1 MSKKILALLLAV
13 ALVFSLAACGSQEA
27 EKPAEPAANSGT
39 PDAEPAVE
47 KEPLRVAVQSFY
59 CSSMAQYIQD
69 SGLLDELDYEVEWI
83 VFNGGA
89 PINEAMGEWD
99 VAITGG
105 AAVYALANYECKLI
119 AHQVN
124 GTDGNYII
132 ARNDD
137 PILNAGTV
145 EEQAELVR
153 GKTILCTFGQTGH
166 YTANLWLES
175 LGVDPS
181 ECNLV
186 NLEVANVY
194 NSWVAGEGDYA
205 VLTEP
210 YCYYD
215 MDAIDSTVFATLDS
229 VGGALF
235 ESTVCTKAAY
245 ENRYDDIVAFVQILY
260 KATDALSKDEDM
272 AAESVSAWYE
282 ACGKTLSLEDAK
294 TSLEGKPMIG
304 IDEAKTITLGEFMNS
319 YAAWFASRELID
331 ATGLENVKNNI
342 ASDVLADA
350 LGGL

>member
-1 MSKKILALLLAV
+1 MSKKIFALLLAL
-13 ALVFSLAACGSQEA
+13 AMVFSLVACGAQE
-27 EKPAEPAANSGT
+27 EQLVAAK
-39 PDAEPAVE
+39 DAAGETQTAAE

-69 SGLLDELDYEVEWI
+69 SGLLDGLDYDIEWI

-105 AAVYALANYECKLI
+105 AAVYALANYECKLV

-137 PILNAGTV
+137 PILNAASV

-153 GKTILCTFGQTGH
+153 GKNILCTFGQTSH

-205 VLTEP
+205 VVTEP

-215 MDAIDSTVFATLDS
+215 MDAVDTTVFATLDS

-235 ESTVCTKAAY
+235 ESTVCTKDAY
-245 ENRYDDIVAFVQILY
+245 EKRYDDVVAFVQVMY
-260 KATDALSKDEDM
+260 KATDALSKNVDM
-272 AAESVSAWYE
+272 AAESVSAWYG
-282 ACGKTLSLEDAK
+282 ACGKTLTLEDAK

-304 IDEAKTITLGEFMNS
+304 IEEAKTITLGEFMNS

-350 LGGL
+350 LAGL